1 MTMRSPIFGSPIFG
15 LPIFGLAALSF
26 PIIAGIAWGQPLPLE
41 GIACASF
48 RVSDLERSRA
58 YYTGRLG
65 YQQAF
70 ELKNAG
76 VTTNAFLKVNEDQY
90 IELEPGLSPSENVRL
105 TRIAFQT
112 TDIESLRRALSA
124 RGLNPPTAAQ
134 TSDGNLAFSLHDPE
148 GQRLDFVEYLDGSLE
163 AKTRGKF
170 LDSRRISDHLQHVGV
185 VVPKERVDAAMHFY
199 HDQLGMAEFW
209 RYSPGGELRLIKLLS
224 PGQRRD
230 IIELMIYS
238 EPPSRADYGS
248 MQHINFEVPEITLPY
263 RALLERG
270 THFEGWMKPVVN
282 AENIWAVNLL
292 DPDGTRTEVQDLK
305 KVPNLRLGVVGLVH
319 GHVGGFLSR
328 FGERYDA
335 RIVGIA
341 EPDQK
346 VAEAYV
352 TRFKLD
358 PRLVYSHLEEM
369 LDQTK
374 PQAVVI
380 FTNTFDH
387 AKVVEACAARG
398 IHVMMEKPL
407 STSLEQA
414 RAMEAAQTKS
424 GIHVLVNYETTWY
437 PSNLAAWSLAR
448 GEKSIGEIRKMVAHD
463 GHRGPKEIGVEPE
476 FFNWLTDPVL
486 DGAGALFD
494 FGCYGADLMT
504 WLMEGQR
511 PLSVTAVTQRIKP
524 DIYPKVDDEATIV
537 VTYPRAQGIIQ
548 ASWNWP
554 FDRKDLEVYGQTGLA
569 RTIGADRIRV
579 RLEGKEEEE
588 IAARPL
594 DPRYDDPLSYLTAVV
609 RGEVKPSGPSSL
621 AVNVVVMEILDAARR
636 SAVSG
641 ETVRLGDTAR

>member
-1 MTMRSPIFGSPIFG
+1 MKTMRSPLFSSLGFASLI
-15 LPIFGLAALSF
+15 LGLATF
-26 PIIAGIAWGQPLPLE
+26 WFTIVAGIAEGQTLPLE

-70 ELKNAG
+70 ELKNSG
-76 VTTNAFLKVNEDQY
+76 GTTSAFFKVNEDQY

-112 TDIESLRRALSA
+112 TDIESLRRMLSA
-124 RGLNPPTAAQ
+124 RGLNPPAASR
-134 TSDGNLAFSLHDPE
+134 TSDGNLAFSLHDPQ
-148 GQRLDFVEYLDGSLE
+148 GQQLDFIEYRDGSLE

-185 VVPKERVDAAMHFY
+185 VVPKEGVDAAMHFY

-224 PGQRRD
+224 PGKRRD

-238 EPPSRADYGS
+238 KPPSRADYGS

-270 THFEGWMKPVVN
+270 TNFERWMKPVVN
-282 AENIWAVNLL
+282 AENIWAINLL

-305 KVPNLRLGVVGLVH
+305 KVPTMRLGVVGLVH

-328 FGERYDA
+328 FGQRYDA
-335 RIVGIA
+335 QIVGVA

-346 VAEAYV
+346 VREAYV
-352 TRFKLD
+352 ARFNLD
-358 PRLVYSHLEEM
+358 PRLVYSQFEEM
-369 LDQTK
+369 LDKTK
-374 PQAVVI
+374 PQAVVV
-380 FTNTFDH
+380 FTSTFDH

-414 RAMEAAQTKS
+414 RAMETAQQKT

-437 PSNLAAWSLAR
+437 PSNQAAWSLAR
-448 GEKSIGEIRKMVAHD
+448 GEKAFGEIRKMVAHD

-504 WLMEGQR
+504 WLMDGQR

-524 DIYPKVDDEATIV
+524 DIYPNVDDEATIV

-569 RTIGADRIRV
+569 RTVGADRIRV
-579 RLEGKEEEE
+579 RLDGKEEEE
-588 IAARPL
+588 LTTRPL

-609 RGEVKPSGPSSL
+609 RGEVMPSGPSSL
-621 AVNVVVMEILDAARR
+621 AVNVVVMEILNAARR
-636 SAVSG
+636 SAASG
-641 ETVRLGDTAR
+641 ETVRLR